1 MTRQLKDLMHEA
13 TDRPAFT
20 PDVDRLLTT
29 GRRRRRNRLL
39 VTAATVA
46 ASIAV
51 VAGGT
56 ILTLDTTDRS
66 APAVSPTWSLP
77 SVGPGGS
84 TILCSDENGDPVP
97 TLGAD
102 MWNWAVRLSVQDTY
116 GASVVRH
123 SPKDPQV
130 VAYCTSEWG
139 NGAKDSVVPGGAAG
153 NVVLRKS
160 AAVGRGL
167 AQPGSVTTV
176 FGKAPKGIQ
185 RITIQTEDGHVGNAT
200 IKAGY
205 FAYRRIEQTPWPGP
219 QPSVI
224 VRFTFPGRPEY
235 IAARR

>member
-13 TDRPAFT
+13 TDRPAFI

-29 GRRRRRNRLL
+29 GRRRQRNRRL
-39 VTAATVA
+39 VTAVTVA

-56 ILTLDTTDRS
+56 VLTLDGTDRS
-66 APAVSPTWSLP
+66 APAVAPSWSLP

-102 MWNWAVRLSVQDTY
+102 MWSWPVSLGVQDTY
-116 GASVVRH
+116 GASLLRR

-139 NGAKDSVVPGGAAG
+139 NGAKDSVVPGGG
-153 NVVLRKS
+153 SDGIVVRKS

-167 AQPGSVTTV
+167 TEPGSVTTV
-176 FGKAPKGIQ
+176 FGQVPKGVQ
-185 RITIQTEDGHVGNAT
+185 RITVETKDGYVGVA
-200 IKAGY
+200 KFRSGY
-205 FAYRRIEQTPWPGP
+205 FAYRRIEKTPWPGP
-219 QPSVI
+219 QPTVI
-224 VRFTFPGRPEY
+224 VRFTIPGKPEY

>member
-1 MTRQLKDLMHEA
+1 MHEA

-29 GRRRRRNRLL
+29 GRRRQRNRSLA
-39 VTAATVA
+39 TAIAVA

-56 ILTLDTTDRS
+56 ILTLHGTDRS
-66 APAVSPTWSLP
+66 APAVAPSWSLP

-84 TILCSDENGDPVP
+84 TILCSDEDGEPVREM
-97 TLGAD
+97 GAR
-102 MWNWAVRLSVQDTY
+102 MWDWPVVLSVQDTY
-116 GASVVRH
+116 GASLLRH

-139 NGAKDSVVPGGAAG
+139 DGAKDSVVDGGTDG
-153 NVVLRKS
+153 IVVRKS

-167 AQPGSVTTV
+167 KEPGSVTTV
-176 FGKAPKGIQ
+176 FGQVSKGVQ
-185 RITIQTEDGHVGNAT
+185 RVTVETKDGHIGIAKVKG
-200 IKAGY
+200 GY
-205 FAYRRIEQTPWPGP
+205 FAYRRIEQTPWPGS
-219 QPSVI
+219 QPTVI
-224 VRFTFPGRPEY
+224 VRFTIPGRPEY